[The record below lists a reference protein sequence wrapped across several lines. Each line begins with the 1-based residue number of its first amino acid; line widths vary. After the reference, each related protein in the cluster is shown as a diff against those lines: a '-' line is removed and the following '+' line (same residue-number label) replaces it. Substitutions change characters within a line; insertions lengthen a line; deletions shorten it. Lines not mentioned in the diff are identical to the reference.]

1 MNSDYEAGTI
11 LDYHWGYE
19 QTNVEFFKV
28 LSRKGDWVTVQ
39 KMTAIET
46 SDDNPAKGK
55 YGTMTGC
62 VIPGDLDTSKNPLRR
77 KILRYRDGKP
87 VGIRFAT
94 YAACA
99 QPWDGTPKRVSH
111 YA

>member
-1 MNSDYEAGTI
+1 MNSDYDPGTI

-19 QTNVEFFKV
+19 QTNVEFFQV
-28 LSRKGDWVTVQ
+28 LARTGDWVTVQ

-46 SDDNPAKGK
+46 SDGP
-55 YGTMTGC
+55 TSMTGR
-62 VIPGDLDTSKNPLRR
+62 VIPSELDESQKPLRR

-87 VGIRFAT
+87 VGIRFAS

-99 QPWDGTPKRVSH
+99 QPWSGTPKRVSH

>member
-28 LSRKGDWVTVQ
+28 LKRKGDWVTVQ

-46 SDDNPAKGK
+46 HDSP
-55 YGTMTGC
+55 TSMTGR
-62 VIPGDLDTSKNPLRR
+62 VIPGELDASETPLRR
-77 KILRYRDGKP
+77 KILRYRDGSP
-87 VGIRFAT
+87 VGIRFAN

-99 QPWDGTPKRVSH
+99 QPWDGSPKRVSH
-111 YA
+111 YG